1 MKLKAEETIEDQ
13 SMAIME
19 DFDMNAYDDNMI
31 SEDEFVYDCLNNR
44 TLFHLLQNSL
54 KTYVPD
60 NLVDSSDDE
69 EASAEISRILRN
81 KK

>member
-1 MKLKAEETIEDQ
+1 MKLKTEETIEDL
-13 SMAIME
+13 SIAIME
-19 DFDMNAYDDNMI
+19 EFDMNPYDDDMI
-31 SEDEFVYDCLNNR
+31 SEEEFVYDCLNNR

-69 EASAEISRILRN
+69 DASAEISAILRN

>member
-1 MKLKAEETIEDQ
+1 MKLKSEETIEDL
-13 SMAIME
+13 SIAIME

>member
-1 MKLKAEETIEDQ
+1 MKLKAEETIEAL
-13 SMAIME
+13 SIAIME